1 MLVAVHGADPR
12 FAAALDS
19 YVTTTSGRADMRGS
33 KMVVLVARSSGGT
46 FYVQL
51 VDITDFHRTGDIAAD
66 AVALVKHLLFKA
78 SQHVPLPWRNTRG
91 FRCGPVLHHRD
102 RRLVPL

>member
-1 MLVAVHGADPR
+1 
-12 FAAALDS
+12 
-19 YVTTTSGRADMRGS
+19 MRGS
-33 KMVVLVARSSGGT
+33 KMVVLVARSSSGGT

-51 VDITDFHRTGDIAAD
+51 VDITDFHRTGDMAAD
-66 AVALVKHLLFKA
+66 AVALVWHLLFKA

-91 FRCGPVLHHRD
+91 FRCGPVVHHRD